1 MNSLLAISGH
11 ENPNRRGDVIFVH
24 GLGGHLQ
31 TTWHPREKL
40 DDQSWLYWLG
50 EDLKDVGIWSFGYE
64 AQFSNWKGKAM
75 PRFDQARNFTQWL
88 DNKGIGK
95 ERPLIFIT
103 HSLGGLLVK
112 EVLRNADTY
121 GRHVFINQL
130 KGIVFLATP
139 HNGSH
144 LANTVGIL
152 NKVLQTTVSVAE
164 LEANNPWLRDIDAWY
179 RQKVGQFK
187 IATQVYYET
196 WNTLG
201 YKVVDEGSSDPKILD
216 VMPIAVPGDHI
227 TIAKPQSK
235 QDLVYE
241 GVKNFIQEHLRP
253 LPQLPSANP
262 ISFQLP
268 SQPIQNQVQGSHR
281 GVAIG
286 RDASSSVINT
296 GDIYSGGQ

>member
-1 MNSLLAISGH
+1 MNGLLAISGH

-24 GLGGHLQ
+24 GLGGHFQ
-31 TTWHPREKL
+31 KTWHPQEKL

-50 EDLKDVGIWSFGYE
+50 EDMKDVGIWSFGYE
-64 AQFSNWKGKAM
+64 AEFSNWKGKAM

-95 ERPLIFIT
+95 ERPFIFIT

-121 GRHVFINQL
+121 DRHVFIEQI

-152 NKVLQTTVSVAE
+152 NKVLQTTVSVEE
-164 LEANNPWLRDIDAWY
+164 LEANNPWLRDVDTWY
-179 RQKVGQFK
+179 RQKVGQFR

-196 WNTLG
+196 RNTFG

-216 VMPIAVPGDHI
+216 VMPIAVPADHI

-235 QDLVYE
+235 QDLIYE

-253 LPQLPSANP
+253 IPQLPPANP
-262 ISFQLP
+262 ISLKPP
-268 SQPIQNQVQGSHR
+268 SQPIQNQVQASNR

-286 RDASSSVINT
+286 RDASSNVINT
-296 GDIYSGGQ
+296 ADIYSGGE